1 VFWRVI
7 LIINK
12 NKNNMK
18 RICLIFFVILGL
30 LGNSLH
36 AQDRRVTG
44 TVTDFTDGST
54 MPGVT
59 VMVRGTNIGT
69 VTDMNGRYELTVPA
83 DAVLVFSFIGMN
95 TEDVTVGDR
104 TIVDVAMVA
113 DVALLQEIVVT
124 AIGVRRET
132 KALGYSVQTVGSDE
146 ISRSGN
152 LNTVN
157 SLAGRVAGVNI
168 TNSSGAAG
176 ASTFMTIRG
185 NASITGNNQP
195 LFVVDGVPIDNSQIT
210 AGDPRNGAN
219 NLLYGVALSNR
230 SVDINPEDIETIN
243 ILKGGA
249 ATALYGLRAANGAVI
264 ITTKRG
270 VMGTTKPVIN
280 FSSSVGFDQVS
291 QLPELQ
297 NKYAQ
302 GIFGNFTAAGN
313 LNPTTLVWGP
323 RMDTLRYDGAATN
336 LYYPSGN
343 VVGQSNPN
351 ANQNLMVGPYDN
363 VGNFF
368 QTGVTYNNNL
378 SIAGSSERTTYFL
391 SLGHTSAGGI
401 VPNNTFKRTNLTVAG
416 ESKLSSRFTSD
427 ARISYTNSGG
437 VRIQQGSNTSGVMLA
452 LMRMPS
458 NFDITGG
465 VSDPVNDEA
474 AYRLADG
481 RQRNAYNGGGYD
493 NPFWTVNMNQFNDDV
508 HRITGH
514 TSLTFNAA
522 DWLDVVYRVGTD
534 FYSDRRHQHFAR
546 FSRTLPNGMLFEEQ
560 HFVRDINSDLLLNFN
575 FNLTDDIGFTG
586 LLGQNLYQTT
596 WQRLYS
602 QGDNLTVPDFYNL
615 SNAATLWTDDTQSKK
630 RTAAVYADFGFD
642 FRSMIFVNIT
652 GRNEWS
658 TTLPEEN
665 NSFFFPSVSGSF
677 VFTELPALVDNNLLS
692 FGKVRASY
700 AQIANDAFV
709 YATNPVYGS
718 AGWGDGW
725 TNGIS
730 FPGWGTAGFS
740 MGTRLANPEL
750 RPEILT
756 SFEVGFDLRFLQNRL
771 GLDFTYY
778 DNHNEDLILA
788 VPIAKSSGYY
798 TAAMNAAEMV
808 NKGIEVTLYAS
819 PVRTTDFNWDFNV
832 NFTKNTNEV
841 LSLAEGVEN
850 VTLAG
855 FVGAQARAV
864 VGESYGSIFGEYWVK
879 HENGERLINEDGF
892 PMMSEDESNL
902 GNVLPNWTMGINN
915 SFSFR
920 NVSLSFLFDIKNGGV
935 MWNGTRGAMYYFGSH
950 KNTESREPGDTYVFE
965 GVLADGTP
973 NTKEVVKD
981 IGWYVL
987 GEGSGFTG
995 PTEEFI
1001 EKTDWVRLRELT
1013 LSYSL
1018 GRNIASRAGLTN
1030 AEIFFTGRNL
1040 WLSTPYTGVDPET
1053 SLIGAGNGQGLDYFN
1068 MPGTKSYMFG
1078 LRLTL

>member
-1 VFWRVI
+1 
-7 LIINK
+7 
-12 NKNNMK
+12 MK

-30 LGNSLH
+30 LGNSLY

-44 TVTDFTDGST
+44 TVTDHADGNT
-54 MPGVT
+54 LPGVT

-69 VTDMNGRYELTVPA
+69 VTDQNGRYELSVPA
-83 DAVLVFSFIGMN
+83 NAVLVFSFIGMSSQE
-95 TEDVTVGDR
+95 TAVGDR
-104 TIVDVAMVA
+104 SVVNVALTPDVAI
-113 DVALLQEIVVT
+113 LQEIVVT
-124 AIGVRRET
+124 AIGVRREA
-132 KALGYSVQTVGSDE
+132 KALGYSVQTVGSEE
-146 ISRSGN
+146 IARSGN
-152 LNTVN
+152 VNTIN
-157 SLAGRVAGVNI
+157 SLTGRVAGVNI

-176 ASTFMTIRG
+176 AATFMTIRG

-195 LFVVDGVPIDNSQIT
+195 LFVVDGVPIDNSQLT
-210 AGDPRNGAN
+210 GGDPRDGAN
-219 NLLYGVALSNR
+219 NLLFGVALSNR
-230 SVDINPEDIETIN
+230 AVDINPEDIETIN

-270 VMGTTKPVIN
+270 AMGAARPVIN
-280 FSSSVGFDQVS
+280 FTSSVGFDQVS
-291 QLPELQ
+291 QLPEMQ

-302 GIFGNFTAAGN
+302 GLFGGWNAAGN

-336 LYYPSGN
+336 LYYPNGN

-351 ANQNLMVGPYDN
+351 ANQNLLVGPYDN

-378 SIAGSSERTTYFL
+378 SIAGASERTTYFL
-391 SLGHTSAGGI
+391 SLAHTSAGGI
-401 VPNNTFKRTNLTVAG
+401 VPNNTFKRTNVAIAG
-416 ESKLSSRFTSD
+416 ESQLSSRFTSD

-437 VRIQQGSNTSGVMLA
+437 IRIQQGSNTSGVMLA
-452 LMRMPS
+452 LMRMPT
-458 NFDITGG
+458 NFDITAG
-465 VSDPVNDEA
+465 VSDPVNDES
-474 AYRLADG
+474 AYRLTDG

-493 NPFWTVNMNQFNDDV
+493 NPFWTINMNQFNDDV
-508 HRITGH
+508 HRVTGH

-522 DWLDVVYRVGTD
+522 NWLDIVYRIGTD
-534 FYSDRRHQHFAR
+534 LYSDRRNQHIAR
-546 FSRTLPNGMLFEEQ
+546 FSRTAPNGRVFEEQ
-560 HFVRDINSDLLLNFN
+560 HFVRDINSDLLFN
-575 FNLTDDIGFTG
+575 FRANLTEDFRFTG

-602 QGDNLTVPDFYNL
+602 QGDNLGVADFYNL
-615 SNAATLWTDDTQSKK
+615 NSASTLWADETKSKK
-630 RTAAVYADFGFD
+630 RTAAVYADLGFD
-642 FRSMIFVNIT
+642 FRSMIFVNFT

-658 TTLPEEN
+658 TTLPEQN

-677 VFTELPALVDNNLLS
+677 VFTELPGLADNNVLS

-700 AQIANDAFV
+700 AQIANDAFP
-709 YATNPVYGS
+709 YATNPVFASGS
-718 AGWGDGW
+718 WGDGW
-725 TNGIS
+725 TNGVS
-730 FPGWGTAGFS
+730 FPGWGTAGFN
-740 MGTRLANPEL
+740 MGITLANDQL

-771 GLDFTYY
+771 GFDFTYY
-778 DNHNEDLILA
+778 DNHNEDLILS

-798 TAAMNAAEMV
+798 FANMNAAEMV
-808 NKGIEVTLYAS
+808 NRGVELTLYAS
-819 PVRTTDFNWDFNV
+819 PVRTAALGWDFSV

-879 HENGERLINEDGF
+879 HENGQRLINEDGF
-892 PMMSEDESNL
+892 PMMSEDETNL

-915 SFSFR
+915 SFTFR
-920 NVSLSFLFDIKNGGV
+920 NISLSFLFDIKNGGV
-935 MWNGTRGAMYYFGSH
+935 MWNGTKGAMYYFGTH
-950 KNTESREPGDTYVFE
+950 KDTETREPGDKYVFE

-973 NTKEVVKD
+973 NTKEVVRD
-981 IGWYVL
+981 IDWYVL

-995 PTEEFI
+995 PTEDFI

-1018 GRNIASRAGLTN
+1018 GRNIATRAGLTN
-1030 AEIFFTGRNL
+1030 AEIFLTGRNL

-1068 MPGTKSYMFG
+1068 MPGTKSYMVG